1 MLFVHF
7 TLSLE
12 LGTNVLVAVNFKLDV
27 YEVLHKSAG
36 TTEQLVVVGNEVDE
50 SLELIYLFFLL
61 HFGLVLGY
69 FVCKD
74 TILSEKVKVKSEKF
88 ATALVL

>member
-69 FVCKD
+69 FV
-74 TILSEKVKVKSEKF
+74 
-88 ATALVL
+88 